1 MQTHGCMV
9 CRLTERQLNGQTDPL
24 TDGQTE
30 ECRQSHPQVDR
41 QRNGNQEIH
50 GQVLTS
56 NTQTCTYV
64 GKGDRYIHTHTDRQ
78 QES

>member
-30 ECRQSHPQVDR
+30 ECRQSHPQMDR
-41 QRNGNQEIH
+41 GMEIR
-50 GQVLTS
+50 
-56 NTQTCTYV
+56 
-64 GKGDRYIHTHTDRQ
+64 KFMDKF
-78 QES
+78 

>member
-1 MQTHGCMV
+1 MGRQTHSQM
-9 CRLTERQLNGQTDPL
+9 
-24 TDGQTE
+24 
-30 ECRQSHPQVDR
+30 DR
-41 QRNGNQEIH
+41 QRNAGRATTDGQRNENQEIH
-50 GQVLTS
+50 GQILTS